1 MVLKPIENKYF
12 LGLIWLIVKA
22 RCWKLL
28 NGVKLSFF
36 YKDFTST
43 SQTNGL
49 IFPDLHWAQ
58 SSNTKLGFWGK
69 ITIWRMDL
77 GKPPKCAKT
86 SDILG
91 IDQIYS
97 STVWL
102 NQNWSSSGNSAAVY
116 LIKLTKSKLDR
127 DLLKNFKKYYEW
139 QIFPCEN
146 LKLWLTFERNEIS
159 HKKCRIV

>member
-36 YKDFTST
+36 YKYFTST
-43 SQTNGL
+43 SQANGL
-49 IFPDLHWAQ
+49 IFPDWAVRPSYVSEVKYNNMKDGPRKASEMCQ
-58 SSNTKLGFWGK
+58 NQWYSRYWS
-69 ITIWRMDL
+69 
-77 GKPPKCAKT
+77 
-86 SDILG
+86 
-91 IDQIYS
+91 IYS

-127 DLLKNFKKYYEW
+127 DLLKIFKKYYEW